1 MIESYRFGRIIVDG
15 VEYDRDLIILPGYVK
30 EDWWRVEGHRLRL
43 EDITMILNS
52 DIEVLVVGQGAY
64 GMMEIGDDV
73 RGELA
78 DRRIKLFAVRTG
90 EACEIFNEMIR
101 AGRKTAAALHLT
113 C

>member
-15 VEYDRDLIILPGYVK
+15 VEYDRDLIILPGHVK
-30 EDWWRVEGHRLRL
+30 ENWWRVEGHRLRL
-43 EDITMILNS
+43 EDLAEILDS

-64 GMMEIGDDV
+64 GMMEIGNDV
-73 RGELA
+73 RRALA
-78 DRRIKLFAVRTG
+78 DRGIKLFAERTG

-101 AGRKTAAALHLT
+101 VGKKTAAALHLT